1 MKKLLVGIAAGAFL
15 AIAGSVWWLYNSL
28 DSQAASAIRRYGP
41 DITGV
46 PVSLAD
52 AHIDPLDG
60 RAALYGLVVSNPA
73 GFKAKHALSLG
84 EISMQ
89 LDIGSLMTD
98 VIRIKELTLIKPEVT
113 YEYASGGSNLDVLQH
128 NIERYVAQQHG
139 KMKQT
144 QNSESGKKLVIEHLY
159 IKNGSARMS
168 AKILNGDVLS
178 VPIPDPHLRDIGKK
192 SNGTTAGDA
201 MRQILGPLVQ
211 QVATAVAS
219 RGVKAAGKTI
229 QKGVEAAT
237 QTIKDLFK

>member
-1 MKKLLVGIAAGAFL
+1 MKNLRLGITALVLVAVT
-15 AIAGSVWWLYNSL
+15 GSVWWFYNSL

-41 DITGV
+41 EIIGV
-46 PVSLAD
+46 PVSLSG

-60 RAALYGLVVSNPA
+60 KAALYGLVVGNPG

-98 VIRIKELTLIKPEVT
+98 VIRIKELTLVKPEIM
-113 YEYASGGSNLDVLQH
+113 YEYSSAGSNLDVLQR
-128 NIERYVAQQHG
+128 NIEQYVAQQHG
-139 KMKQT
+139 TMKKT
-144 QNSESGKKLVIEHLY
+144 QDSESAKKLVIEHLY
-159 IKNGSARMS
+159 IKNGIASVRAE
-168 AKILNGDVLS
+168 ILNGDVLS
-178 VPIPDPHLRDIGKK
+178 VPIPDLHLRDIGKK

-211 QVATAVAS
+211 QVGTSVAS
-219 RGVKAAGKTI
+219 LGLNTAGKTL

>member
-1 MKKLLVGIAAGAFL
+1 MKKLLVGIVGVVFF

-41 DITGV
+41 EIIGV
-46 PVSLAD
+46 PVSLSG

-60 RAALYGLVVSNPA
+60 KAAWYGLVVGNPG

-98 VIRIKELTLIKPEVT
+98 VIRIKELTLVKPEIM
-113 YEYASGGSNLDVLQH
+113 YEYSSAGSNLDVLQH
-128 NIERYVAQQHG
+128 NIERYVSQQRG
-139 KMKQT
+139 KTKKT
-144 QNSESGKKLVIEHLY
+144 QDSESGKKLVIEHLY
-159 IKNGSARMS
+159 IKNGTASVSAE
-168 AKILNGDVLS
+168 ILNGDVLS
-178 VPIPDPHLRDIGKK
+178 VPIPDLHLRDIGKK
-192 SNGTTAGDA
+192 SNGTTAGEA
-201 MRQILGPLVQ
+201 VRQILGPLVQ
-211 QVATAVAS
+211 QVGAAVTS
-219 RGVKAAGKTI
+219 LDVKTAGKTI